1 MPNQTIVIILL
12 GAVTGFV
19 AGLAGIGGGIV
30 IIPVLVMLLGYSQH
44 QAQGT
49 AISLLSIPVSIA
61 AAWTYY
67 RSGFVDLRIV
77 GFLAIGFVVGGYF
90 GAKVAVQMPNVLLQ
104 RLFGVLLITIGLR
117 MVVFAK

>member
-19 AGLAGIGGGIV
+19 AGLAGVGGGIV

-67 RSGFVDLRIV
+67 RSGFVDLKIV
-77 GFLAIGFVVGGYF
+77 GFLAVGFVVGGYF
-90 GAKVAVQMPNVLLQ
+90 GAKVAVQLPNVLLQ